1 MEKKLKKKNCSH
13 HLQALLCQWTG
24 GGKKKAHLTEE
35 RKNPGRSKIR
45 DVQPSA
51 SAAQSEGVH
60 GKEGRSERGGGV
72 GRCRGMRVVLPV
84 LSQIILEQLW
94 RFTLGLEVTGKVVN
108 ILYYCIK
115 NLFDFGLGLNG
126 P

>member
-1 MEKKLKKKNCSH
+1 MCSHLPQLLRVKEFMEKREEVS
-13 HLQALLCQWTG
+13 G
-24 GGKKKAHLTEE
+24 G
-35 RKNPGRSKIR
+35 
-45 DVQPSA
+45 
-51 SAAQSEGVH
+51 
-60 GKEGRSERGGGV
+60 RG